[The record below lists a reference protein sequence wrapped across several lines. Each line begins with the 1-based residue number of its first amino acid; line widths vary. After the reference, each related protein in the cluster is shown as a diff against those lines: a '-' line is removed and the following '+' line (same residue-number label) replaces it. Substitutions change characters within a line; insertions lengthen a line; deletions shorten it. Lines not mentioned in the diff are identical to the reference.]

1 MRENKFRVWSNF
13 QKRYNTLQYEALNGN
28 VNPIDNELIFS
39 KECILEQYTGLK
51 DKNGVEIYEGDIVQ
65 TPYGKREVMFGKI
78 GYDNSWNGLTG
89 FYFKDA
95 IIKTT
100 TYSEFDNRK
109 EETLFMELG
118 YGFSPLDIEV
128 IGNIHEQ

>member
-1 MRENKFRVWSNF
+1 MREIKFRVWDSDINEWVYGGKPF
-13 QKRYNTLQYEALNGN
+13 SQAYFGNINETTLGE
-28 VNPIDNELIFS
+28 
-39 KECILEQYTGLK
+39 YTGLK